1 MTTAA
6 PTPSLFGQCLAEF
19 LGTALLIFFGT
30 GCVAALKVAGAS
42 FGLWEISIIW
52 GVGVSMAIYL
62 SAGVSGAHLNPAVS
76 IALWLFAGFEGR
88 KLPFYITAQVAGA
101 FCAAA
106 LVYTLY
112 SSLFI
117 EFEQAQNIVRGS
129 QDSLALASVFSTYPH
144 PALSVGQAFL
154 VEVVITAI
162 LMAVI
167 MALTDDG
174 NGLPRGPL
182 APLLIGLLIAVIG
195 SAMGPLTGFAM
206 NPARDFGPKLMTYL
220 AGWGPIAF
228 TGGREI
234 PYFLVPIF
242 APILGA
248 CLGAGGYRV
257 LIARH
262 LPSAA
267 APAEAEPEKVRAS

>member
-1 MTTAA
+1 M
-6 PTPSLFGQCLAEF
+6 
-19 LGTALLIFFGT
+19 
-30 GCVAALKVAGAS
+30 
-42 FGLWEISIIW
+42 
-52 GVGVSMAIYL
+52 
-62 SAGVSGAHLNPAVS
+62 
-76 IALWLFAGFEGR
+76 
-88 KLPFYITAQVAGA
+88 
-101 FCAAA
+101 
-106 LVYTLY
+106 
-112 SSLFI
+112 
-117 EFEQAQNIVRGS
+117 
-129 QDSLALASVFSTYPH
+129 FSTYPH